1 MVKYKQRNKNKNKE
15 TVWLLMLD
23 FIQPFSDQ
31 LLMIC
36 SLVFTISLVPQV
48 LFNYKNKICEITYK
62 TSVSTAIFVAVI
74 TLVYISN
81 GFWLSTLT
89 GTTTMILWSIMA
101 IQKYKYR
108 K

>member
-1 MVKYKQRNKNKNKE
+1 
-15 TVWLLMLD
+15 MLD

-62 TSVSTAIFVAVI
+62 TSVSTAIFMAVI
-74 TLVYISN
+74 TLVYIAMDF
-81 GFWLSTLT
+81 GC
-89 GTTTMILWSIMA
+89 
-101 IQKYKYR
+101 QH
-108 K
+108 